1 MPRIVSL
8 VSSQALEVRIFRHID
23 GSHAVN
29 EWNAK
34 GPKKVASRKTGLPEY
49 A

>member
-1 MPRIVSL
+1 MVSL
-8 VSSQALEVRIFRHID
+8 ISLQAYEVRILRHID